1 VEAPRLVHSAEGIG
15 DVLELYEHKITI
27 KRTGFAN
34 FLTKGLQGDK
44 DIFLNQLTSIQ
55 FKKASAFVSGYLKF
69 GVLGG
74 TEGKRGIFEAAGDE
88 NTVMFTARQEPAFE
102 KIRLELEMKLGER
115 AVGSSVGSYDD
126 LEKLAGL
133 RDRGIITEEEFAS
146 KKKQLLKI

>member
-1 VEAPRLVHSAEGIG
+1 
-15 DVLELYEHKITI
+15 
-27 KRTGFAN
+27 
-34 FLTKGLQGDK
+34 
-44 DIFLNQLTSIQ
+44 
-55 FKKASAFVSGYLKF
+55 
-69 GVLGG
+69 
-74 TEGKRGIFEAAGDE
+74 
-88 NTVMFTARQEPAFE
+88 MFTARQEPAFE

>member
-1 VEAPRLVHSAEGIG
+1 MESPKLICIAKGIG

-44 DIFLNQLTSIQ
+44 DIFINQLTSIQ
-55 FKKASAFVSGYLKF
+55 FKKAGAFVSGYLKF

-74 TEGKRGIFEAAGDE
+74 VEGKRGIFEAAGDE
-88 NTVMFTARQEPAFE
+88 NAVMFTEPQEPAFE
-102 KIRLELEMKLGER
+102 QIRAELEKKLGER
-115 AVGSSVGSYDD
+115 AVGGSVSSYDD

-133 RDRGIITEEEFAS
+133 RDRGIITEEEFVA